1 MNGGARAANR
11 GGAENAGLRA
21 VPPVIPSGAQVQTTS
36 VPVIPSGAQRSRGIF
51 PLAQLKWVKRMNQ
64 YFVYMLTN
72 WNDKVMYIGVTNN
85 LERRLYEHKNELID
99 GFTKTY
105 HVHKL
110 VYFEETSD
118 VNAALEREK
127 QMKRW
132 RREKKNALVETMNPT
147 WRDLSED
154 WE

>member
-1 MNGGARAANR
+1 
-11 GGAENAGLRA
+11 
-21 VPPVIPSGAQVQTTS
+21 
-36 VPVIPSGAQRSRGIF
+36 
-51 PLAQLKWVKRMNQ
+51 MNQ

-72 WNDKVMYIGVTNN
+72 LNDKVMYIGVTNN